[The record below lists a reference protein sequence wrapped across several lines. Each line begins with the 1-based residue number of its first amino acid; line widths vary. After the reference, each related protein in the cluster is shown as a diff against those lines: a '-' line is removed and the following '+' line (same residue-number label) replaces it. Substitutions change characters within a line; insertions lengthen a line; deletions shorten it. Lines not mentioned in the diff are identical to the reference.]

1 MHYQL
6 YSMKKQSLFN
16 LFITSALL
24 TVFATTATA
33 QSGTVTVNADS
44 KIDELLTIKKRLEK
58 ENKLDGGYTIQLF
71 YGDLSKAE
79 STLKKYRSTYGS
91 WPASIEYETPNYKI
105 WAGNFSSRIEADRA
119 LMEVQKGFP
128 NAFILEKKVK

>member
-1 MHYQL
+1 
-6 YSMKKQSLFN
+6 MKKQSLFN

>member
-1 MHYQL
+1 
-6 YSMKKQSLFN
+6 MKKQSLFN
-16 LFITSALL
+16 LFIISVLL
-24 TVFATTATA
+24 VFFTAAATA
-33 QSGTVTVNADS
+33 QSGTVTVNADV

-79 STLKKYRSTYGS
+79 STLKKYRSSYGS

-105 WAGNFSSRIEADRA
+105 WAGNFGSRIEADRA

-128 NAFILEKKVK
+128 NAFILEKKK